1 MRMAEGQR
9 ATTLYCFTGTGNS
22 LACARAIAAE
32 LGNTHVVPIASL
44 RGEKTA
50 TVPTPKVGFVFPVY
64 FYTMPLIVR
73 EFLERLDL
81 SGARYVFLVLTM
93 GGTPGQTVSHARD
106 SLVRAGGK
114 LNGAFGIRMLGNY
127 IAEYNVGDAKAV
139 EEMRGRMAR
148 DVTRI
153 VGHVRAERA
162 HIDRSSLA
170 GRILGGLLS
179 ALLAGRFMATCRQR
193 DRRFTVDETCIS
205 CGICVRVCPVANVRL
220 RDSRPEWLGWCEQCF
235 ACIHFCPV
243 EAIQIR
249 GKRTRG
255 RRRYHHP
262 DVTVDDVSAQRGASA
277 PADM

>member
-1 MRMAEGQR
+1 MKDGQSE
-9 ATTLYCFTGTGNS
+9 ATLYYFTGTGNS
-22 LACARAIAAE
+22 LACARAIAVE
-32 LGNTHVVPIASL
+32 LGNTRVVPIASL
-44 RGEKTA
+44 RGEKTVG
-50 TVPTPKVGFVFPVY
+50 VPSPVVGFVFPVY
-64 FYTMPLIVR
+64 FYTTPLIVR

-81 SGARYVFLVLTM
+81 SKARYVFLVLTM
-93 GGTPGQTVSHARD
+93 GGTPGHTVSHARD
-106 SLVRAGGK
+106 SLEKAGGV
-114 LNGAFGIRMLGNY
+114 LNAAFGIRMLGNY

-153 VGHVRAERA
+153 VGHVRAERD

-170 GRILGGLLS
+170 GRMLGGLLF
-179 ALLAGRFMATCRQR
+179 ALLGGRFMATCRQR
-193 DRRFTVDETCIS
+193 DRRFTVDESCIS

-220 RDSRPEWLGWCEQCF
+220 ADSRPEWLGRCEQCF

-262 DVTVDDVSAQRGASA
+262 DVTVDDIAAQRSASTS
-277 PADM
+277 ADM

>member
-1 MRMAEGQR
+1 MADGRES
-9 ATTLYCFTGTGNS
+9 TTLYYFTGTGNS
-22 LACARAIAAE
+22 LACARSLAAE
-32 LGNTHVVPIASL
+32 LGDTQVVPIASF
-44 RGEKTA
+44 RGDA
-50 TVPTPKVGFVFPVY
+50 PVRVPTSRVGFVFPVY

-73 EFLERLDL
+73 AFLQRLDL
-81 SGARYVFLVLTM
+81 SQARYVFLVLTM
-93 GGTPGQTVSHARD
+93 GGTPGRTVQHAQE
-106 SLVRAGGK
+106 SLAKAGGK
-114 LNGAFGIRMLGNY
+114 LNAAFGIRMLGNY

-139 EEMRGRMAR
+139 QEMQGRMAH

-179 ALLAGRFMATCRQR
+179 ALLGGRFMATCRQR
-193 DRRFTVDETCIS
+193 DRRFTVDPSCIS
-205 CGICVRVCPVANVRL
+205 CGTCVRVCPVANVRL
-220 RDSRPEWLGWCEQCF
+220 KAGRPEWLGRCEQCF

-262 DVTVDDVSAQRGASA
+262 GVTVEDVAGQRGE
-277 PADM
+277 